1 MNSTARPCALP
12 LAEGAAHRSSNSFSI
27 SWRVCTSSAENG
39 SSIRMMSGSRISV
52 CAIATRLRMPPDNW
66 CG

>member
-1 MNSTARPCALP
+1 MNSTDFLSS
-12 LAEGAAHRSSNSFSI
+12 AHSASSSFSM

-39 SSIRMMSGSRISV
+39 SSISRMSGLRIRV
-52 CAIATRLRMPPDNW
+52 CASARRLRMPPDIW